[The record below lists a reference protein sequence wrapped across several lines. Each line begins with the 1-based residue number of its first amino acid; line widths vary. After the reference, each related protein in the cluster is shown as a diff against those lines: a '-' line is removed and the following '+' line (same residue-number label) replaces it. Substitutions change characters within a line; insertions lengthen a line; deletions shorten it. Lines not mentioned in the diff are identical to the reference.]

1 MTHNRFIKSIVS
13 ILCVVLLAVA
23 VLMTAGCSGNQP
35 NESAIDIPPA
45 EARMDR
51 IADDL
56 SLEGMS
62 PTLFLPT
69 FAGFRQGP
77 GFANLSCLG
86 ELSDRVLAGLG
97 IRPASPTSTV
107 PSPERITL

>member
-1 MTHNRFIKSIVS
+1 
-13 ILCVVLLAVA
+13 
-23 VLMTAGCSGNQP
+23 
-35 NESAIDIPPA
+35 
-45 EARMDR
+45 
-51 IADDL
+51 
-56 SLEGMS
+56 MS

-97 IRPASPTSTV
+97 VHPVSPASPASPTTPTSTV